1 MSARPPE
8 GLAPPVVAD
17 LVARYEALRHGI
29 VDGAGWPG
37 GLGLAVL
44 RREGLAA
51 WIAAWAMVPAPAPAA
66 APAPPDFTLRLA
78 AQRRSCACSPGWRC
92 RGSPGGCPHDA

>member
-1 MSARPPE
+1 VSARPPE
-8 GLAPPVVAD
+8 GLAPRVVAD

-29 VDGAGWPG
+29 VAGTGWPG

-51 WIAAWAMVPAPAPAA
+51 WIAAWVMVPAPVPAA
-66 APAPPDFTLRLA
+66 APAPPDVTLRLA
-78 AQRRSCACSPGWRC
+78 DQRQAEVVRLLAGMALLRLAGRLPT
-92 RGSPGGCPHDA
+92 